1 VRAGTID
8 LAGIRATRAII
19 DLDAIADNVSALR
32 RQLLPECELMGV
44 VKADAYG
51 HGAPWVARTAL
62 DAGCSLL
69 GVATVGE
76 GTTLRAHGIA
86 CRIILLGSLGEE
98 QALSACRAGLE
109 ITVAGFELLAAVQRA
124 VGESG
129 VYEPIPVHLKVDSG
143 LRRFGAMTDVA
154 VALAQRIVADPK
166 LRLVGV
172 CSHFASAD
180 ELDEPFTDEQFA
192 VFNRT
197 LDSMQ
202 GAKIPIPARHV
213 ANSAAIL
220 TGMCVDLEVARAGIA
235 MYGIPP
241 SPQVGLLP
249 GMRPAMR
256 IESRVARLVPLMP
269 GDTVGY
275 NRTFRASRPMQ
286 GALVP
291 IGYADGY
298 RRSLSNHGWMG
309 LAGSRADVLGR
320 VSMDQTVVA
329 IPDGASVAVGDAVHI
344 LGHADDGAPT
354 ALDLAELMDTN
365 GYEVL
370 VGIRKRVPRVFL
382 RAGSVVAVRQDGDG
396 DSV

>member
-1 VRAGTID
+1 MRAGTVD
-8 LAGIRATRAII
+8 PAGIRATRAIV
-19 DLDAIADNVSALR
+19 DLDAIADNVRVLR
-32 RQLLPECELMGV
+32 RQLLPTCELLGV

-51 HGAPWVARTAL
+51 HGAPWVARAAL

-69 GVATVGE
+69 GVATIGE
-76 GTTLRAHGIA
+76 CNTLRAHGIA
-86 CRIILLGSLGEE
+86 CRIILLGSLAEE
-98 QALSACRAGLE
+98 QARSACRAGLE
-109 ITVAGFELLAAVQRA
+109 ITIAGFELLAAVQRA
-124 VGESG
+124 VRESG
-129 VYEPIPVHLKVDSG
+129 IDEPIPVHLKVDSG
-143 LRRFGAMTDVA
+143 LRRYGAMTDVA
-154 VALAQRIVADPK
+154 VALAQRIAADPK

-172 CSHFASAD
+172 CSHLASAD
-180 ELDEPFTDEQFA
+180 ELDEPFTDEQVA

-202 GAKIPIPARHV
+202 DAKIPIPARHV

-220 TGMCVDLEVARAGIA
+220 TGTCVDLEVARAGIA

-241 SPQVGLLP
+241 SAQVGLLP

-256 IESRVARLVPLMP
+256 IESRVARLVPLLP

-298 RRSLSNHGWMG
+298 RRSLSNRGWMG
-309 LAGSRADVLGR
+309 LAGNRAEVLGR
-320 VSMDQTVVA
+320 VSMDQTVVS
-329 IPDGASVAVGDAVHI
+329 IPDEATVAVGDPVHI
-344 LGHADDGAPT
+344 LGHTNDGAPT

-365 GYEVL
+365 GYEVV
-370 VGIRKRVPRVFL
+370 VGVRRRVPRLFV
-382 RAGSVVAVRQDGDG
+382 RAGDVVAVRHDEDGE
-396 DSV
+396 